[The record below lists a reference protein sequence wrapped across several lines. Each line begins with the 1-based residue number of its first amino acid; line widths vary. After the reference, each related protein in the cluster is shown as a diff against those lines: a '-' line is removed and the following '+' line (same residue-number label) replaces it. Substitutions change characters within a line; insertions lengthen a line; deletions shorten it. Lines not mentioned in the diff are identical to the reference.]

1 MCRKLKG
8 EQRDL
13 YDVLITLGVAERRAT
28 ELQNLMGH
36 CHYDSFGIDCAGE
49 QSVNKDMVIATLKCD
64 EEQLQQMAAQATDEQ
79 RTLCILYPAYDQK
92 RDKCCKAIVEAHKC
106 TSVDNRA
113 YLLLFNNHLPR
124 QKFRL

>member
-8 EQRDL
+8 ERREL
-13 YDVLITLGVAERRAT
+13 YDVLITLGVAERRAI
-28 ELQNLMGH
+28 ELQNLMEH
-36 CHYDSFGIDCAGE
+36 CHYDSFGIDCASG
-49 QSVNKDMVIATLKCD
+49 QSEGKDMVIATLKCD